1 MALRRSN
8 RLAPVPRY
16 AILNPVMSLTQSSSA
31 CGLDTARALF
41 ARESRVRLA
50 FLFGS
55 RARQRPGA
63 RDWDFAVSFAG
74 EETPRAERLGELER
88 LRQRLGESLGCG
100 ANAIDLVDLRH
111 ASLGMLATV
120 AGEGILLK
128 GADTLEAFQFYQR
141 AWRGLEEFHFR
152 KSHGL

>member
-1 MALRRSN
+1 M
-8 RLAPVPRY
+8 
-16 AILNPVMSLTQSSSA
+16 
-31 CGLDTARALF
+31 
-41 ARESRVRLA
+41 RLA

-55 RARQRPGA
+55 RAKQIPGA

-74 EETPRAERLGELER
+74 EETPRAEHLGDLER
-88 LRQRLGESLGCG
+88 LRQRLGESLCCG
-100 ANAIDLVDLRH
+100 ANEIDLVDLRH

-120 AGEGILLK
+120 AEEGILLK

>member
-1 MALRRSN
+1 M
-8 RLAPVPRY
+8 PWY
-16 AILNPVMSLTQSSSA
+16 AILSPVMSLAQSSSA
-31 CGLDTARALF
+31 HGLATARELF
-41 ARESRVRLA
+41 AREPKVRLA

-55 RARQRPGA
+55 RAREGQDA

-74 EETPRAERLGELER
+74 DETPRAERLGELER

-120 AGEGILLK
+120 AEEGILLK

-141 AWRGLEEFHFR
+141 TWRGLEEFHFR